1 MIGNENGDESVKI
14 ELHFKPKSSI
24 STDYVIVTIEG
35 EYQKVRELLEVIEE
49 KVKQWESW
57 EERN

>member
-1 MIGNENGDESVKI
+1 VKI

-24 STDYVIVTIEG
+24 SIDYVIVTIEG
-35 EYQKVRELLEVIEE
+35 EYQKVLELLEAIKE
-49 KVKQWESW
+49 KVKQWDW